1 MMMRALIVLLVI
13 LNLGVAA
20 WWWGRSEPVDQPP
33 PAAPVGV
40 ATLELVTPARA
51 DADARP
57 SAQPDSTPRA
67 PIAAAELPANAVC
80 FRAGPYTD
88 RGTAE
93 RSASPLGSRALR
105 ARARELPAAGASG
118 YRVLLPPS
126 ASREQ
131 ALALAQRVGAAGFND
146 YLVVNDGDEA
156 NSVALGRYRSRDA
169 ALRRQDEMIAAGFD
183 AQVRASGR
191 GVASQWWLEL
201 ATPANTQVDELRP
214 LLASAELSAQSCVGL
229 R

>member
-1 MMMRALIVLLVI
+1 MRALIVLLVI

-20 WWWGRSEPVDQPP
+20 WWWGRSEPVAEAP
-33 PAAPVGV
+33 PATPVGV
-40 ATLELVTPARA
+40 ATLELV
-51 DADARP
+51 
-57 SAQPDSTPRA
+57 STPQQGRGTQ
-67 PIAAAELPANAVC
+67 AAGDVASTPPTPPVVAALPANAAC
-80 FRAGPYTD
+80 FRAGPYSD

-93 RSASPLGSRALR
+93 RSASPLGTRALR

-131 ALALAQRVGAAGFND
+131 AQALAQRVGAAGFSD

-191 GVASQWWLEL
+191 GVATQWWLQL
-201 ATPANTQVDELRP
+201 ATPANTQADELRP
-214 LLASAELSAQSCVGL
+214 LLAGAEIAPQSCAGL

>member
-1 MMMRALIVLLVI
+1 MMMRAVIVLLVI

-20 WWWGRSEPVDQPP
+20 WWWKRSEPVIETP

-40 ATLELVTPARA
+40 ATLQLVAPRPGANAQQPA
-51 DADARP
+51 P
-57 SAQPDSTPRA
+57 SGA
-67 PIAAAELPANAVC
+67 PPQAPAAVAALPANAVC

-88 RGTAE
+88 RGSAE
-93 RSASPLGSRALR
+93 RSASPLGARVLR
-105 ARARELPAAGASG
+105 ARAHELPAAGASG

-131 ALALAQRVGAAGFND
+131 AQALAQRVGAAGFSD

-169 ALRRQDEMIAAGFD
+169 ALRRQAQITAAGFD

-191 GVASQWWLEL
+191 GVAMQWWLDL
-201 ATPANTQVDELRP
+201 ATPADTQADALRGV
-214 LLASAELSAQSCVGL
+214 LASAEIAAQDCAGL

>member
-1 MMMRALIVLLVI
+1 MRALIVLLVI

-20 WWWGRSEPVDQPP
+20 WWWGRSEPVAEAP

-40 ATLELVTPARA
+40 ATLELVTPART
-51 DADARP
+51 DVNARQ
-57 SAQPDSTPRA
+57 SAQAAAQPRA
-67 PIAAAELPANAVC
+67 PAVVADLPANAVC
-80 FRAGPYTD
+80 FRAGPFTD
-88 RGTAE
+88 RGSAE
-93 RSASPLGSRALR
+93 RSASPLGSRVLR

-131 ALALAQRVGAAGFND
+131 AQALAQRVGAAGFND

-169 ALRRQDEMIAAGFD
+169 ALRRQDEMMAAGFD

-191 GVASQWWLEL
+191 GVATQWWLEL
-201 ATPANTQVDELRP
+201 ATPASTQAEELRA
-214 LLASAELSAQSCVGL
+214 LLASAELVAQSCTGL

>member
-13 LNLGVAA
+13 LNVGVAA
-20 WWWGRSEPVDQPP
+20 WWLSRAEPVAETPRATP
-33 PAAPVGV
+33 MGV
-40 ATLELVTPARA
+40 ATLELVTSAPKASRPA
-51 DADARP
+51 
-57 SAQPDSTPRA
+57 A
-67 PIAAAELPANAVC
+67 PAPATIATLPANAAC

-88 RGTAE
+88 RGSAE
-93 RSASPLGSRALR
+93 RSASPLGARVLR
-105 ARARELPAAGASG
+105 ARARELPGAGASG
-118 YRVLLPPS
+118 YRVLLLPS

-146 YLVVNDGDEA
+146 YLVVNEGEEA
-156 NSVALGRYRSRDA
+156 NSVALGRYRSREA

-191 GVASQWWLEL
+191 GVVSQWWLEL
-201 ATPANTQVDELRP
+201 ATPAGSSGEEVRP
-214 LLASAELSAQSCVGL
+214 ALGSAEIAALDCAGL